1 MTSSE
6 LIRWRKKNS
15 CSQGIL
21 SIVLGIDVITISR
34 WERGI
39 QKIPP
44 FLHYALEHIE
54 SQGHIVS
61 DAIEKRNEERR
72 AAAERRT
79 EERRVMEEAAATEK
93 RAAKRRRSARRAQ
106 KRRGAD

>member
-6 LIRWRKKNS
+6 LIRWRDSNN

-21 SIVLGIDVITISR
+21 SIVLGVDVATISR

-44 FLHYALEHIE
+44 FLHYALTHIE
-54 SQGHIVS
+54 KQGHIVS
-61 DAIEKRNEERR
+61 DAIEKRRAARR

-79 EERRVMEEAAATEK
+79 IERRVLEKAADIEK
-93 RAAKRRRSARRAQ
+93 RAAKRRKSARRAQ
-106 KRRGAD
+106 KRRVAD